1 MALNT
6 IFSNRI
12 IELIGSDYST
22 IASNSYIDLFNAAI
36 SEVADMIPSE
46 LLLKYAVDPIDLS
59 NSPDSWTHDGTAGGP
74 EGKKILLVLRR
85 ESSGGVRR
93 ECTPV
98 SISDYYRAMDTDSIY
113 LATKHTPI
121 YAYVTNGGNTNI
133 SLFPLPTADETAM
146 IHYFAYPTTDKTGAT
161 SIEGLP
167 NEIEQAVVLKACVNI
182 LQTYISDFCQ
192 DEEDS
197 EMLQMLN
204 GQIQSLQALFK
215 SEMSRYVEQD
225 ATPRGE

>member
-1 MALNT
+1 MAT
-6 IFSNRI
+6 IGNRI
-12 IELIGSDYST
+12 TDLIGSDYNT
-22 IASNSYIDLFNAAI
+22 IPSNSYIELINAAI
-36 SEVADMIPSE
+36 NEIADMLPPE

-74 EGKKILLVLRR
+74 EGKKILLILRR

-98 SISDYYRAMDTDSIY
+98 SISDYYRAMDTGSIY

-133 SLFPLPTADETAM
+133 SLFPLPTADETVM
-146 IHYFAYPTTDKTGAT
+146 IHYFAYLTADQTGNSTIA
-161 SIEGLP
+161 GFP
-167 NEIEQAVVLKACVNI
+167 NEVEQAVVLKASINI
-182 LQTYISDFCQ
+182 LQTYISDFVQ
-192 DEEDS
+192 DEEDA
-197 EMLQMLN
+197 ELTTMI
-204 GQIQSLQALFK
+204 GAQIQSLQAQYQQ
-215 SEMSRYVEQD
+215 EMARFMEQD

>member
-1 MALNT
+1 MASVT
-6 IFSNRI
+6 TFANRL

-22 IASNSYIDLFNAAI
+22 IAATSQYDLFNGAI
-36 SEVADMIPSE
+36 AEVADMLPAE

-59 NSPDSWTHDGTAGGP
+59 NSPDSWAHDGTAGGP

-98 SISDYYRAMDTDSIY
+98 SISDYYRTMDTNSIY

-133 SLFPLPTADETAM
+133 SLFPLPTASETAM
-146 IHYFAYPTTDKTGAT
+146 IHYFEYPSLSDLAVSTIAGFPDEAF
-161 SIEGLP
+161 
-167 NEIEQAVVLKACVNI
+167 QAICLKASINI
-182 LQTYISDFCQ
+182 LQAYISDFVQ
-192 DEEDS
+192 DEEDT
-197 EMLQMLN
+197 EMLQML
-204 GQIQSLQALFK
+204 QAQLQSLQAQFQG
-215 SEMSRYVEQD
+215 EMGRFIEQD